1 MPPVTLGIRDHS
13 FGLLMLGRILGA
25 VVGQKLAS
33 RNNRASGALL
43 GAAIPFIARRGLGP
57 LGLALGA
64 GWAAKKLYDRNRVR
78 SVAPVAPVVET
89 I

>member
-1 MPPVTLGIRDHS
+1 
-13 FGLLMLGRILGA
+13 MLGRILGA

-33 RNNRASGALL
+33 RNNKGTGALIGMAL
-43 GAAIPFIARRGLGP
+43 PLIARRGLGP

-64 GWAAKKLYDRNRVR
+64 GWAAKKLYDRKRAR
-78 SVAPVAPVVET
+78 PVAPVVET